1 MHAYLADGE
10 KVRNIAPRNWR
21 RAIVARPF
29 SISSNNTFPKTL
41 HTHTHHMGKRVRIS
55 NDSLNSYG
63 TRVLTAG
70 MNVEQYQRNPVL
82 LYMHER
88 GEVIGYVKD
97 LRVEDN
103 EVTGELMFDCATDL
117 SRQCKKQWEFGSLK
131 MVSAGLDVLE
141 MSEDENLLVDGQTS
155 PTITRS
161 KLFEVSLVDIG
172 ANDDAIVLCREG
184 RRITLGREG
193 ANPLPLLTHNNI
205 QTKQTTTHMEQTALA
220 LQLGLKPDA
229 SEADIVAC
237 IASLKAAGEENAKL
251 VKEQTALRLAAVTA
265 AVDKALGEHR
275 IAPDRREEFIT
286 LGREI
291 GSERLE
297 RLFSA
302 MAPQVKLSQLVHTH
316 GEKTTEGA
324 GKTYTRLGEV
334 PTDELLKMRSED
346 RAEYCRLYRAE
357 YGVECEL

>member
-1 MHAYLADGE
+1 
-10 KVRNIAPRNWR
+10 
-21 RAIVARPF
+21 
-29 SISSNNTFPKTL
+29 
-41 HTHTHHMGKRVRIS
+41 MGKRVRIS

-82 LYMHER
+82 LFMHER

-103 EVTGELMFDCATDL
+103 EVTGELMFDCATEL

-141 MSEDENLLVDGQTS
+141 LSEDENLLVEGQTS

-193 ANPLPLLTHNNI
+193 ANPLPLLTHNKNI

-237 IASLKAAGEENAKL
+237 IASLKAAKEENAKL
-251 VKEQTALRLAAVTA
+251 VKEQDTLRLAAVTA

-275 IAPDRREEFIT
+275 FAPERREEFIT

-291 GSERLE
+291 GCERLE

-302 MAPQVKLSQLVHTH
+302 MAPQVKLSQLVHSH
-316 GEKTTEGA
+316 EGKPAGGEK
-324 GKTYTRLGEV
+324 KYTRLGEV
-334 PTDELLKMRSED
+334 PTDVLLKMRSED

-357 YGVECEL
+357 YGVECELG

>member
-1 MHAYLADGE
+1 
-10 KVRNIAPRNWR
+10 
-21 RAIVARPF
+21 
-29 SISSNNTFPKTL
+29 
-41 HTHTHHMGKRVRIS
+41 MGKRVRIS

-103 EVTGELMFDCATDL
+103 EVTGELMFDCATEL

-141 MSEDENLLVDGQTS
+141 LSEDKSLLIEGQTR
-155 PTITRS
+155 PTITKS

-172 ANDDAIVLCREG
+172 SNDDAIVLCREG
-184 RRITLGREG
+184 RRITPGSEG
-193 ANPLPLLTHNNI
+193 ANSLPLLSNNNNI

-229 SEADIVAC
+229 SEADIMAC
-237 IASLKAAGEENAKL
+237 LTSLKAAKEENAKL
-251 VKEQTALRLAAVTA
+251 VKEQATLRLAAVTA

-275 IAPDRREEFIT
+275 FAPERREEFIT
-286 LGREI
+286 LGGEI
-291 GSERLE
+291 GTERLE

-316 GEKTTEGA
+316 EGN
-324 GKTYTRLGEV
+324 GTQGTKKYTRLGEV